1 MAKNEILAEDLAFGR
16 AVLLATDALKMS
28 AEGAFWIK
36 YGGEDR
42 WRYFIVTS
50 LFDSMGPR
58 EIYLRLNKALAK
70 KLSEKETKSFDI
82 FMAGPHEAFL
92 RKFPRSVRTAHY
104 ASEPFHVSVG
114 VDEKKADVWVYRF
127 ARGMD
132 ERFTK
137 RTERRFK
144 REVSELLAA

>member
-1 MAKNEILAEDLAFGR
+1 MAKSEISTADLAFGR
-16 AVLLATDALKMS
+16 AVLLATDSLRMS

-36 YGGEDR
+36 YRGESE

-82 FMAGPHEAFL
+82 YMAGPNEAFL
-92 RKFPRSVRTAHY
+92 RKFPRSLHTPPY
-104 ASEPFHVSVG
+104 ASEPFHAPVQLNSKRA
-114 VDEKKADVWVYRF
+114 EVWIYRF
-127 ARGMD
+127 TQGMD
-132 ERFTK
+132 ESAIG

-144 REVSELLAA
+144 KEVSELEAA